1 MSENLQIPTFTGH
14 MTKCEL
20 HDDPDEAYIF
30 IDVARGTENLCTGAA
45 MVSLPGV
52 GIQPLTGLHYSAK
65 KVTKYRM
72 YEQLAEDCFTTLVD
86 KQRDPRYAKN
96 TDWVLVTD
104 NHQLAVALENEDP
117 ALAGSADALL
127 AANQDIEVVVIDWTP
142 DQDCPCMQRV
152 RAYATT
158 LLRQKQKLKAKNMK
172 HYRPDIDRKMRG
184 GHKRSPEGK
193 HSVDG
198 KHSAEEKRDF
208 DKKRSPQP
216 KRTCESGGSDLPD
229 FDTMVRD
236 TRSAG
241 TAPAFQ
247 APGQRRTFSVSE
259 DDVDLTA
266 MPQSKKHTQQK
277 HTQQRMSSPGNTG
290 ARQMPKKP
298 AMKRQAQKRQT
309 QKPKIHNN
317 PFMQR

>member
-72 YEQLAEDCFTTLVD
+72 YEQLAEDCFTTLVE

-104 NHQLAVALENEDP
+104 NHQLAVALENEDL
-117 ALAGSADALL
+117 ALVKSADDLL
-127 AANQDIEVVVIDWTP
+127 AANEAIEVVVIDWTP
-142 DQDCPCMQRV
+142 DQDCPCMKRV
-152 RAYATT
+152 REYATT

-184 GHKRSPEGK
+184 GHKRGAEGKRSPEGK
-193 HSVDG
+193 
-198 KHSAEEKRDF
+198 RDS
-208 DKKRSPQP
+208 DKKRSSQP
-216 KRTCESGGSDLPD
+216 KRTRESAGSGLPD
-229 FDTMVRD
+229 PDTIVRN
-236 TRSAG
+236 TRPVGA
-241 TAPAFQ
+241 APAFQ
-247 APGQRRTFSVSE
+247 TPGQHRTFSVSE

-266 MPQSKKHTQQK
+266 MSQSKKYAQQK
-277 HTQQRMSSPGNTG
+277 HTQQKQVQQRTSSPGNTG
-290 ARQMPKKP
+290 ARQMPEKS
-298 AMKRQAQKRQT
+298 AQKRQT